1 MKLRRIKLSE
11 DLVIY
16 MESRIKMFNEELIH
30 FIQTL
35 EIPPHLKESMLYSIK
50 AGGKRVR
57 PLLVMASYEAYRKD
71 VKKTIHTSAALEMIH
86 TYSLIHDDLPAMD
99 DDDYRRGKL
108 TNHKVFDE
116 ATAILAGDSLLTY
129 AFEIIANDP
138 LLTDKEKVYTI
149 QKLSVA
155 SGPQGMIAGQTLDI
169 EAEEK
174 EITLDELNQIHKNKT
189 GALIQFAVH
198 IGAYFAGA
206 SEEQLSYLDKYSYYI
221 GLLFQVQDDILDI
234 TGDEERLGKP
244 VGSDEINAK
253 NTYPSLLGLEGAK
266 KYRDYYAKEA
276 KNALDKANARQSFL
290 YDLIKYVA
298 HRDH

>member
-1 MKLRRIKLSE
+1 MIVE
-11 DLVIY
+11 V
-16 MESRIKMFNEELIH
+16 N
-30 FIQTL
+30 
-35 EIPPHLKESMLYSIK
+35 LKEYIRNKQDIIKEATNTYFHQKRIPDELKKSMLYSLQ
-50 AGGKRVR
+50 AGGKRLR
-57 PLLVMASYEAYRKD
+57 PILLFASYEAYKRESITPRRSSD
-71 VKKTIHTSAALEMIH
+71 LALEMIH

-174 EITLDELNQIHKNKT
+174 EITIDELNKIHINKKND
-189 GALIQFAVH
+189 I
-198 IGAYFAGA
+198 Y
-206 SEEQLSYLDKYSYYI
+206 QLVVNI
-221 GLLFQVQDDILDI
+221 
-234 TGDEERLGKP
+234 
-244 VGSDEINAK
+244 
-253 NTYPSLLGLEGAK
+253 
-266 KYRDYYAKEA
+266 
-276 KNALDKANARQSFL
+276 
-290 YDLIKYVA
+290 
-298 HRDH
+298 